1 MRRKVAA
8 ERDGGIVET
17 RDEIGAKARR
27 DAAFDLIQ
35 YGVGES
41 LAEVAVPVGLCLAQM
56 RDRRQRVE
64 GRVPRRRH
72 SAIGD
77 ARMVEIEREIVGYD
91 APVNVAQQP
100 LVAIGRAS
108 CRERVCQYV
117 SISVVAVSLNKKK

>member
-1 MRRKVAA
+1 
-8 ERDGGIVET
+8 
-17 RDEIGAKARR
+17 
-27 DAAFDLIQ
+27 
-35 YGVGES
+35 
-41 LAEVAVPVGLCLAQM
+41 M

-100 LVAIGRAS
+100 LVARPEQYAVMRDVGIFALHPEMDAEQRGRPAFARS
-108 CRERVCQYV
+108 EARRVGKEGV
-117 SISVVAVSLNKKK
+117 STGRSRGGPYQ